1 MSVGLRIVADTPQ
14 GRLHDERSDM
24 STAALARTREPFPDR
39 RTAASRSRLPRPI
52 CGESHDRAARSLGH
66 IERHGR
72 DDRERYRA
80 RRVLPGGIRS
90 IELGEFWSPREA
102 AELFR

>member
-24 STAALARTREPFPDR
+24 STAVLARTREPFPVVVPGL
-39 RTAASRSRLPRPI
+39 TISAAAPDLWRVARPNGAI
-52 CGESHDRAARSLGH
+52 VGH

-72 DDRERYRA
+72 DDRERFRA
-80 RRVLPGGIRS
+80 RRVVPGGIRS
-90 IELGEFWSPREA
+90 IDLGEFWSPSEA

>member
-1 MSVGLRIVADTPQ
+1 MSVGLRSVAGTPQ

-24 STAALARTREPFPDR
+24 STAVLARTREPFPIVLPGL
-39 RTAASRSRLPRPI
+39 TISPAAPDLWRVARAS
-52 CGESHDRAARSLGH
+52 GEVLGH

-80 RRVLPGGIRS
+80 RRALAGGIRS
-90 IELGEFWSPREA
+90 LDLGEFWSPREA

>member
-14 GRLHDERSDM
+14 GRLHDERSAM
-24 STAALARTREPFPDR
+24 STAVLARTREPFPVAVPGL
-39 RTAASRSRLPRPI
+39 TISPAAPDLWRV
-52 CGESHDRAARSLGH
+52 ARQGGAVVGH
-66 IERHGR
+66 IVRSGR
-72 DDRERYRA
+72 DESERYLA

-90 IELGEFWSPREA
+90 IDLGEFWSPREA

>member
-1 MSVGLRIVADTPQ
+1 
-14 GRLHDERSDM
+14 M
-24 STAALARTREPFPDR
+24 STAVLARTRVPFPAVVPGL
-39 RTAASRSRLPRPI
+39 TISPAAPDLWRVSRAS
-52 CGESHDRAARSLGH
+52 GAVVGH
-66 IERHGR
+66 IERHGG
-72 DDRERYRA
+72 DDRVRYRA

>member
-14 GRLHDERSDM
+14 GRLHAERSAV
-24 STAALARTREPFPDR
+24 STAVLARTREPFPVAVPGLAISP
-39 RTAASRSRLPRPI
+39 AAPDLWRV
-52 CGESHDRAARSLGH
+52 ARQSGTVVGH

-72 DDRERYRA
+72 DEGERYLA

-90 IELGEFWSPREA
+90 IDLGAFWSPREA